1 MYSASAILRARPLNF
16 LESQNVMDTTLSPLS
31 PDATNFIDESLLT
44 SLAAPRAVD
53 PVQLREV
60 IEKSLAKTPLSLAET
75 AVLLAADSPD
85 ECEQIFAAARKL
97 KRTIYG
103 NRIVLF
109 APLYVGNHCTNDCQY
124 CGFRRSL
131 RTAVRRTLS
140 ENELVR
146 EVEGLE
152 NQGHKRLILVF
163 GEHPDYS
170 PEFIAQSVK
179 LCYGVKVGS
188 GEIRRIN
195 INAAPQTIAGFRT
208 IKDSGIGTY
217 QIFQETYHQ
226 ASYTTYHP
234 APSHKANY
242 LWRLNAMD
250 RAMLGGCD
258 DVGLGVLFGLY
269 DWKFEV
275 LALIQHAL
283 YLQERFGVG
292 PHTISFPRIQA
303 AHGLDREFPYR
314 VTDEQFKR
322 LVAILRLAV
331 PYTGLVMTAR
341 ESEAIRSEVIA
352 FGVSQIDAG
361 TRLEIGSYSQEKSPT
376 QELAR
381 GQFAVGDRRDL
392 DEVILWL
399 LQHEYVPSFC
409 TSCYRLG
416 RTGEHFMELAIPG
429 FIGNFCTPNALFTL
443 AEYLADYGS
452 DETRAAGESLIART
466 LREIPEDKLP
476 AILER
481 LNQIK
486 AGTRDLYF

>member
-1 MYSASAILRARPLNF
+1 
-16 LESQNVMDTTLSPLS
+16 MDTTLSPN
-31 PDATNFIDESLLT
+31 AVNFIDEANIT
-44 SLAAPRAVD
+44 KLASPQAVD
-53 PVQLREV
+53 PQRLRDV
-60 IEKSLAKTPLSLAET
+60 IAKSLSKTPLNLDET

-85 ECEQIFAAARKL
+85 ECEQIFEAARKL

-131 RTAVRRTLS
+131 RTAVRRTLADD
-140 ENELVR
+140 ELVR

-152 NQGHKRLILVF
+152 KQGHKRLILVF

-170 PEFIAQSVK
+170 PEFIANSVQ
-179 LCYGVKVGS
+179 LCYGVRVGN

-195 INAAPQTIAGFRT
+195 INAAPQTIEGFRT
-208 IKDSGIGTY
+208 VKASGIGTY

-226 ASYTTYHP
+226 ESYATFHP
-234 APSHKANY
+234 APSHKSNY
-242 LWRLNAMD
+242 MWRLDAMD

-275 LALIQHAL
+275 LAMIRHAL
-283 YLQERFGVG
+283 HLQERFGVG

-303 AHGLDREFPYR
+303 AHGLARDFPYR

-341 ESEAIRSEVIA
+341 ESPAIRNDVIA

-361 TRLEIGSYSQEKSPT
+361 TRLEIGSYSQEKPKE
-376 QELAR
+376 QELSR
-381 GQFAVGDRRDL
+381 EQFAVGDRRDL
-392 DEVILWL
+392 DEVIGWL

-429 FIGNFCTPNALFTL
+429 FIGNFCTPNAILTL
-443 AEYLADYGS
+443 AEYLADYAS
-452 DETRAAGESLIART
+452 PETRAAGEALIARE
-466 LREIPEDKLP
+466 LGAIPEEKRSV
-476 AILER
+476 IIER
-481 LNQIK
+481 LKQIQN
-486 AGTRDLYF
+486 GTRDLYF